1 MSEATPAKS
10 NPLDPAVFK
19 PAAISAETLAANE
32 AFRKAMSAGPDWWDI
47 GAPAFREAA
56 ASGRGP
62 FPLPEKSPRGRTIE
76 IEGKGGHKVALR
88 VVAPEHAKGI
98 YLHFHGGGL
107 VLGSA
112 MTHDMMME
120 RIVGSTGMACA
131 SVEYRLAPENPYPAA
146 WDDGESAAL
155 WLIKNGKK
163 EFGTEV
169 LTIGGESAGA
179 TLSAAILLRMR
190 DRHGYTGFRAAN
202 LSYGN
207 YDSSMT
213 PSQMLSPDR
222 GILVGKLSIK
232 KFCEAYLPKGVDP
245 RNPDVSA
252 LYADLKN
259 MPPRDFHHRHGRPA
273 AGRHAVHVLALDRC
287 GERSGA
293 GDLSGRAARVQ
304 RLSAAASAGSE
315 RADRCVPE
323 ARGFLS
329 CGETGCGKRQRSVT
343 SGAKAHGAQALYVG
357 AALRLRSG

>member
-179 TLSAAILLRMR
+179 TLAAAILLRMR

-259 MPPRDFHHRHGRPA
+259 MPRAIFTIGTVDPLLDDTLFMYSRWIA
-273 AGRHAVHVLALDRC
+273 AGNEAELAIYPGAPHAFNVFPLPQA
-287 GERSGA
+287 
-293 GDLSGRAARVQ
+293 
-304 RLSAAASAGSE
+304 
-315 RADRCVPE
+315 PE
-323 ARGFLS
+323 ANARIDAFL
-329 CGETGCGKRQRSVT
+329 KRAVS
-343 SGAKAHGAQALYVG
+343 
-357 AALRLRSG
+357 

>member
-131 SVEYRLAPENPYPAA
+131 SVEYRLAPEDPYPAA

-179 TLSAAILLRMR
+179 TLAAAILLRMR

-259 MPPRDFHHRHGRPA
+259 MPRAIFTIGTVDPLLDDTLFMYSRWIA
-273 AGRHAVHVLALDRC
+273 AGNEAELAIYPGAPHAFNVFPLPQA
-287 GERSGA
+287 
-293 GDLSGRAARVQ
+293 
-304 RLSAAASAGSE
+304 
-315 RADRCVPE
+315 PE
-323 ARGFLS
+323 ANARIDAFL
-329 CGETGCGKRQRSVT
+329 KRAVS
-343 SGAKAHGAQALYVG
+343 
-357 AALRLRSG
+357 

>member
-32 AFRKAMSAGPDWWDI
+32 AFRKAMGAGPDWWDI
-47 GAPAFREAA
+47 GAAAFREAA

-120 RIVGSTGMACA
+120 RIIASTGMACA

-179 TLSAAILLRMR
+179 TLAAAILLRMR

-222 GILVGKLSIK
+222 GILVGKLSIQ
-232 KFCEAYLPKGVDP
+232 KFRDAYLPKGVDA

-259 MPPRDFHHRHGRPA
+259 MPRAIFTIGTVDPLLDDTLFMYSRWIA
-273 AGRHAVHVLALDRC
+273 AGNEAELAIYPGAPHAFNVFPLPQA
-287 GERSGA
+287 
-293 GDLSGRAARVQ
+293 
-304 RLSAAASAGSE
+304 
-315 RADRCVPE
+315 PE
-323 ARGFLS
+323 ANARIDAFL
-329 CGETGCGKRQRSVT
+329 KRAVS
-343 SGAKAHGAQALYVG
+343 
-357 AALRLRSG
+357 

>member
-1 MSEATPAKS
+1 MKRSG
-10 NPLDPAVFK
+10 
-19 PAAISAETLAANE
+19 
-32 AFRKAMSAGPDWWDI
+32 RRCRAGPDWWDI

-120 RIVGSTGMACA
+120 RIIASTGMACA

-169 LTIGGESAGA
+169 MTIGGESAGA
-179 TLSAAILLRMR
+179 TLAAAILLRMR

-222 GILVGKLSIK
+222 GILVGKLSIQ

-259 MPPRDFHHRHGRPA
+259 MPRAIFTIGTVDPLLDDTLFMYSRWIA
-273 AGRHAVHVLALDRC
+273 AGNEAELAIYPGAPHAFNVFPLPQA
-287 GERSGA
+287 
-293 GDLSGRAARVQ
+293 
-304 RLSAAASAGSE
+304 
-315 RADRCVPE
+315 PE
-323 ARGFLS
+323 ANARIDAFL
-329 CGETGCGKRQRSVT
+329 KRAVS
-343 SGAKAHGAQALYVG
+343 
-357 AALRLRSG
+357 